1 MRPDTYQIFENI
13 TVDNITGKCGTII
26 SMNPWKQF
34 FDMGGSTAKPFATV
48 RNISLTNIN
57 VQCKSFGEMEG
68 NTADTVDNIVFKNIT
83 ATAETPAL
91 KSKYAKIKVDN
102 VIVNGAPL
110 VIQ

>member
-1 MRPDTYQIFENI
+1 MRPDTYQLFENI

-34 FDMGGSTAKPFATV
+34 FDMGGSTAKPFGTV
-48 RNISLTNIN
+48 RNITLSNIN

-68 NTADTVDNIVFKNIT
+68 NAMDTVSGIFFKNIT
-83 ATAETPAL
+83 AIAETPAL
-91 KSKYAKIKVDN
+91 KSKYAGIKVEN